1 MRGKYYVW
9 TGGLTEKE
17 YRVHLWI
24 GNDPMCKQSI
34 WAEQFKEDQVMGASL
49 PETVFDELV
58 VMRYAELQAE
68 GKVAQAE
75 KRAMRKYGG
84 NVGCMALCK
93 QHGKP
98 TALDRVEKRIKEK

>member
-9 TGGLTEKE
+9 TGGLTERE
-17 YRVHLWI
+17 YRVHLWV
-24 GNDPMCKQSI
+24 GSDPLCKQSI

-75 KRAMRKYGG
+75 KRAMRKYTG
-84 NVGCMALCK
+84 NVGCQPLCK
-93 QHGKP
+93 KYGKR
-98 TALDRVEKRIKEK
+98 TALDELLDQKR

>member
-1 MRGKYYVW
+1 
-9 TGGLTEKE
+9 
-17 YRVHLWI
+17 
-24 GNDPMCKQSI
+24 
-34 WAEQFKEDQVMGASL
+34 
-49 PETVFDELV
+49 
-58 VMRYAELQAE
+58 MRYAELQAE

-98 TALDRVEKRIKEK
+98 TALDIVEKRIKEK